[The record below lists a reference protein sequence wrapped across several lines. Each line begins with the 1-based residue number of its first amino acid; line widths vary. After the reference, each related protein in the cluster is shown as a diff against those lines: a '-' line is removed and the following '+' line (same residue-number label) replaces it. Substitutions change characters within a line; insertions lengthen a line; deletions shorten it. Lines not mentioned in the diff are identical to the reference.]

1 MEEAYAGP
9 FNRAPWA
16 HRMARVFAVSLAAG
30 GVAHA
35 TRNVWFPFFCKP
47 DQLVIYGTSVADR
60 MQSTEAALKA
70 DERYEVTTFVNV
82 ETGGHDGLVVTTGT
96 KWTSMSARA
105 PVRAYCYASLPGLGR
120 QAVVDLADRLGWGGV
135 TPASISDEQAA
146 FVNRSAADLAKLAE
160 SHCRWMEEKKK

>member
-16 HRMARVFAVSLAAG
+16 HRMARVFAVSLAAV

-35 TRNVWFPFFCKP
+35 TRDVWWPHCQP
-47 DQLVIYGTSVADR
+47 DQLLIDGTSVAGR
-60 MQSTEAALKA
+60 MQSTEASLKG
-70 DERYEVTTFVNV
+70 DERYEVTTFVTV
-82 ETGGHDGLVVTTGT
+82 ETGEEDGLQVTTGT

-105 PVRAYCYASLPGLGR
+105 PARAYCYASLPGLGR
-120 QAVVDLADRLGWGGV
+120 QAVVDLAERLGWGGV

-160 SHCRWMEEKKK
+160 SHCRWMEEKNQ

>member
-1 MEEAYAGP
+1 MW
-9 FNRAPWA
+9 RT
-16 HRMARVFAVSLAAG
+16 VFGRSVLPSEVLVPVLAATLLTG
-30 GVAHA
+30 SVAHA
-35 TRNVWFPFFCKP
+35 TRNVWWPYCEP
-47 DQLVIYGTSVADR
+47 DVHVIDGTSVAGR

-82 ETGGHDGLVVTTGT
+82 DTGDHDGLVVTTGT

-120 QAVVDLADRLGWGGV
+120 QAVVDLADRLGWGSV
-135 TPASISDEQAA
+135 TAASISDEQAA

-160 SHCRWMEEKKK
+160 SHCRWMEEKNQ